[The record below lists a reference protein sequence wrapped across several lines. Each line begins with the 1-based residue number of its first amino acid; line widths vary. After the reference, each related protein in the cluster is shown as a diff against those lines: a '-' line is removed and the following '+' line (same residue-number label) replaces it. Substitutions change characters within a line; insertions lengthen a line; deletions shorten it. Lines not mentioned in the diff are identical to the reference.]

1 MPSRTSTQL
10 LAHRYSPAFF
20 GGRQMAILLGR
31 LSPAS
36 RTLRKPPGSHLP
48 TSRRFASLHYPP
60 PRLSWIAMPPYFAT
74 GLQDSFPMVTFSPYR
89 FPHPPESL
97 LMPGASSFTSPTST
111 RHFDHL
117 PSTLGSIF
125 SHGCYA
131 HFSNRVSKPLF
142 VGSRPSSSSLLSYDV
157 TMISYSFS
165 WLILPRVAS

>member
-97 LMPGASSFTSPTST
+97 LMPGASSFTSPTSI
-111 RHFDHL
+111 RHLDHF
-117 PSTLGSIF
+117 PSPFGSIF
-125 SHGCYA
+125 SHTCYA
-131 HFSNRVSKPLF
+131 RYSIRFSNHFSSGPGPLF
-142 VGSRPSSSSLLSYDV
+142 FPSLSMMSL
-157 TMISYSFS
+157 
-165 WLILPRVAS
+165 